1 MGGGMMAPDE
11 IMQGDQMPKVTYVCG
26 RKLNYISLFIYLFV
40 IECGKKNELAPGAE
54 EIKCK
59 SCSGRIFYKVR

>member
-26 RKLNYISLFIYLFV
+26 RKLNYISNFTNFLL
-40 IECGKKNELAPGAE
+40 
-54 EIKCK
+54 
-59 SCSGRIFYKVR
+59 